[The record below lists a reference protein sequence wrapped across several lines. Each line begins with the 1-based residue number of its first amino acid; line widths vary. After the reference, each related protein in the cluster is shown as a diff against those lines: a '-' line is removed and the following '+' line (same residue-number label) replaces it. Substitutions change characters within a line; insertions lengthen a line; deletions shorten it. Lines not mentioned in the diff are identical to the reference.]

1 MRNNNQEI
9 AALLARESYN
19 SNKSR
24 NRILTAAVAL
34 TVMMLFGVFSLAVGK
49 LETDILLY
57 MRNSGTAAST
67 TLERGSK
74 EQQEKIEALP
84 YIKAVGSSVYI
95 GNTEEYSC
103 EVLDE
108 TGWEKMT
115 APAYSDIHGAYPQKA
130 EEIMLPVRALEEIGI
145 HEPELGMEIP
155 ASITLTEGGKL
166 EKTFILSGYYTDY
179 LDPAIYRPAGYFSQE
194 FLQGLTM
201 EKEENTTLLIQQKD
215 NIDEEAIEDMLYRDV
230 EMRDD
235 SQQFFGGISVYRQSV
250 YDLAGGFDTA
260 VLMAG
265 LILFG
270 AAMLLYNV
278 MYISLSR
285 DIRQYGL
292 LKTMGTTKKQ
302 LRSIVLRQ
310 TGRLLT
316 GGCVLGGAAGILIT
330 VTVIPRLL
338 SGMYLQ
344 GRGEA
349 SAMIAFRP
357 WILALAVVFGGLVTL
372 LSSLW
377 AMNRVVKMSPVE
389 AVKYTGQNVKNGGKK
404 RSRGQR
410 SHRGKKGGARQDR
423 EDFQL
428 GKKEKSWGYSRGIPA
443 MAWRNLFRLKKR
455 FVITLFSLSLGILI
469 SLGAVVLSAGTDQT
483 NKINQSRPDFMIQC
497 QMNTGIVENYPADEV
512 FFPPELREK
521 FINLKGVVEND
532 TAWGGYGKVDL
543 GEEALQVYTGDMEN
557 RNGDYAV
564 VVQVVSD
571 QWLKNL
577 EKLKKEKDLY
587 IDPESVRQ
595 GNGLILFHY
604 HTLSRIQEEKGK
616 ENVGKEFRVTD
627 LAGEH
632 STAMKFAGYL
642 DYWEK
647 GLDRMATTWNGGGI
661 LYFLTSEKG
670 FQKLGLPEQVFRVE
684 LEVEE
689 EKEPLLKGEIADMI
703 SRFNKKRGVMAETE
717 EMALNSEALIY
728 NAKSDEL
735 AAARDYITSSRIV
748 MGALCTLLL
757 MMGIANYFN
766 VTMTSL
772 AMRRRELAVLESLGL
787 TRRQLRKMLLL
798 EGIFTA
804 LLVTLGVLT
813 VGSLLLWA
821 EGILIKQRLAY
832 FVFQYPTLSLALCLI
847 LLFFLCGA
855 LPLSMYRKT
864 EKQPVVER
872 LKVME

>member
-9 AALLARESYN
+9 TALLARESYN

-67 TLERGSK
+67 TLERGNK
-74 EQQEKIEALP
+74 EQQEEIEALP

-155 ASITLTEGGKL
+155 ASITLPDGEKL

-179 LDPAIYRPAGYFSQE
+179 RDPAIYRPAGYFSQE
-194 FLQGLTM
+194 FLQRLPIDIA
-201 EKEENTTLLIQQKD
+201 ENTTLLIQQKD
-215 NIDEEAIEDMLYRDV
+215 NIDDEAIEDMLYQDV

-310 TGRLLT
+310 TGRILA

-338 SGMYLQ
+338 SRMYLR

-389 AVKYTGQNVKNGGKK
+389 AVKYTGQKEKYPEKTGIRK
-404 RSRGQR
+404 RK
-410 SHRGKKGGARQDR
+410 KKGAGRNP
-423 EDFQL
+423 
-428 GKKEKSWGYSRGIPA
+428 KKFDPEKAWGYSGGILA
-443 MAWRNLFRLKKR
+443 MAWRNLFRFKKR
-455 FVITLFSLSLGILI
+455 FVLTLLSLGLGILI
-469 SLGAVVLSAGTDQT
+469 SLGAVVLSTGTDQT
-483 NKINQSRPDFMIQC
+483 NKINQSRPDFKIDC
-497 QMNTGIVENYPADEV
+497 HMNTNIVEEYPADQV
-512 FFPPELREK
+512 FFSPKLRDE
-521 FINLKGVVEND
+521 IISLKGVVDND

-543 GEEALQVYTGDMEN
+543 REEALQVYTADMEDRN
-557 RNGDYAV
+557 RDYGV
-564 VVQVVSD
+564 VIQVVSD
-571 QWLKNL
+571 QWLENL
-577 EKLKKEKDLY
+577 EKLKEEKGLY
-587 IDPESVRQ
+587 VDPESVRQ
-595 GNGLILFHY
+595 GEGLILFHA
-604 HTLSRIQEEKGK
+604 HLLSRIQEEKGR
-616 ENVGKEFRVTD
+616 EDMGKEFQITD
-627 LAGEH
+627 MAGEH

-642 DYWEK
+642 DAYEK
-647 GLDRMATTWNGGGI
+647 GLERMATTWNGGDI
-661 LYFLTSEKG
+661 LYFLISEKG
-670 FQKLGLPEQVFRVE
+670 FQKLGLTEQIFRVD

-689 EKEPLLKGEIADMI
+689 EQEPLLKAELAGIVSRYNRERGNVAQGTELMMSSDML
-703 SRFNKKRGVMAETE
+703 T
-717 EMALNSEALIY
+717 LD
-728 NAKSDEL
+728 AKSDEL
-735 AAARDYITSSRIV
+735 AAERDYITSSRIV
-748 MGALCTLLL
+748 MGALCALLL

-813 VGSLLLWA
+813 VGSFLLWA

-832 FVFQYPTLSLALCLI
+832 FVFQYPALPLVLCLS

>member
-74 EQQEKIEALP
+74 EQQEEIEALP

-95 GNTEEYSC
+95 GNTEDYSC
-103 EVLDE
+103 KVLDE

-115 APAYSDIHGAYPQKA
+115 APAYSDIHGEYPQKTD
-130 EEIMLPVRALEEIGI
+130 EIMLPVRAMEAIGI

-155 ASITLTEGGKL
+155 AGINLPGGEKL

-179 LDPAIYRPAGYFSQE
+179 RDPAIYRPAGYFSQE

-215 NIDEEAIEDMLYRDV
+215 NIDDEAIEDMLYQDV

-235 SQQFFGGISVYRQSV
+235 SQQFFGGISIYRQVV

-310 TGRLLT
+310 TGRILA

-338 SGMYLQ
+338 TGMYLQ

-357 WILALAVVFGGLVTL
+357 WILVLAVVFGGLVTL

-389 AVKYTGQNVKNGGKK
+389 AVKYTGQKEPHPEKAGIRKCKK
-404 RSRGQR
+404 TGVDRNP
-410 SHRGKKGGARQDR
+410 KKSAV
-423 EDFQL
+423 
-428 GKKEKSWGYSRGIPA
+428 EKSWGYSGGIPA
-443 MAWRNLFRLKKR
+443 MAWRNLFRFKR
-455 FVITLFSLSLGILI
+455 RFILTLLSLGLGILI

-483 NKINQSRPDFMIQC
+483 NKINQSRPDFKIDC
-497 QMNTGIVENYPADEV
+497 HMNANIIEEYPADQV
-512 FFPPELREK
+512 FFSPKLRDE
-521 FINLKGVVEND
+521 IISLKGVVDND
-532 TAWGGYGKVDL
+532 TAWGGYGKVNL
-543 GEEALQVYTGDMEN
+543 REEALQVYTADMEDRN
-557 RNGDYAV
+557 RDYGV
-564 VVQVVSD
+564 VIQVVSD
-571 QWLKNL
+571 QWLEDL
-577 EKLKKEKDLY
+577 EKLKEEKGLY
-587 IDPESVRQ
+587 VDPESVRQ
-595 GNGLILFHY
+595 GEGLILFHA
-604 HTLSRIQEEKGK
+604 HLLSRIQEEKGR
-616 ENVGKEFRVTD
+616 EDMGKEFQITD
-627 LAGEH
+627 MAGEH
-632 STAMKFAGYL
+632 STVMKFAGYL
-642 DYWEK
+642 DSYEK
-647 GLDRMATTWNGGGI
+647 GLERMATTWNGGGI
-661 LYFLTSEKG
+661 FYFLISEKG
-670 FQKLGLPEQVFRVE
+670 FQKLGLTEQIFRLD

-689 EKEPLLKGEIADMI
+689 EQEPLLKAELAGIVSQYNRERGNMAQGTELMMSSDML
-703 SRFNKKRGVMAETE
+703 T
-717 EMALNSEALIY
+717 L

-735 AAARDYITSSRIV
+735 AAERDYITSSRIV
-748 MGALCTLLL
+748 MGALCALLL

-832 FVFQYPTLSLALCLI
+832 FVFQYPALLLVLCLG
-847 LLFFLCGA
+847 LLFILCGA

>member
-310 TGRLLT
+310 TGRILA

-338 SGMYLQ
+338 SRMYLR

-389 AVKYTGQNVKNGGKK
+389 AVKYTGQKEKYPEKTGIRK
-404 RSRGQR
+404 RK
-410 SHRGKKGGARQDR
+410 KKGAGRNP
-423 EDFQL
+423 
-428 GKKEKSWGYSRGIPA
+428 KKFDPEKAWGYSGGILA
-443 MAWRNLFRLKKR
+443 MAWRNLFRFKKR
-455 FVITLFSLSLGILI
+455 FVLTLLSLGLGILI
-469 SLGAVVLSAGTDQT
+469 SLGAVVLSTGTDQT
-483 NKINQSRPDFMIQC
+483 NKINQSRPDFKIDC
-497 QMNTGIVENYPADEV
+497 HMNTNIVEEYPADQV
-512 FFPPELREK
+512 FFSPKLRDE
-521 FINLKGVVEND
+521 IISLKGVVDND

-543 GEEALQVYTGDMEN
+543 REEALQVYTADMEDRN
-557 RNGDYAV
+557 RDYGV
-564 VVQVVSD
+564 VIQVVSD
-571 QWLKNL
+571 QWLENL
-577 EKLKKEKDLY
+577 EKLKEEKGLY
-587 IDPESVRQ
+587 VDPESVRQ
-595 GNGLILFHY
+595 GEGLILFHA
-604 HTLSRIQEEKGK
+604 HLLSRIQEEKGR
-616 ENVGKEFRVTD
+616 EDMGKEFQITD
-627 LAGEH
+627 MAGEH

-642 DYWEK
+642 DAYEK
-647 GLDRMATTWNGGGI
+647 GLERMATTWNGGDI
-661 LYFLTSEKG
+661 LYFLISEKG
-670 FQKLGLPEQVFRVE
+670 FQKLGLTEQIFRVD

-689 EKEPLLKGEIADMI
+689 EQEPLLKAELAGIVSRYNRERGNVAQGTELMMSSDML
-703 SRFNKKRGVMAETE
+703 T
-717 EMALNSEALIY
+717 LD
-728 NAKSDEL
+728 AKSDEL
-735 AAARDYITSSRIV
+735 AAERDYITSSRIV
-748 MGALCTLLL
+748 MGALCALLL

-813 VGSLLLWA
+813 VGSFLLWA

-832 FVFQYPTLSLALCLI
+832 FVFQYPALPLVLCLS

>member
-74 EQQEKIEALP
+74 EQQEEIEALP
-84 YIKAVGSSVYI
+84 YIKAVGNSVYI

-108 TGWEKMT
+108 TGWETMT
-115 APAYSDIHGAYPQKA
+115 APAYSDIHGKYPQKT

-145 HEPELGMEIP
+145 QEPKLGMEIP
-155 ASITLTEGGKL
+155 AGITLTKGEKL

-179 LDPAIYRPAGYFSQE
+179 RDPAIYRPAGYFSQE
-194 FLQGLTM
+194 FLQGLPIDIA
-201 EKEENTTLLIQQKD
+201 ENTTLLIQQKD
-215 NIDEEAIEDMLYRDV
+215 NIDDEAIEDMLYQDV

-310 TGRLLT
+310 TGRILA

-330 VTVIPRLL
+330 ITVIPRLL

-357 WILALAVVFGGLVTL
+357 WILVLSIVFGGLVTL
-372 LSSLW
+372 LSSFW

-389 AVKYTGQNVKNGGKK
+389 AVKYTGQNEKYGGER
-404 RSRGQR
+404 RSRGKR
-410 SHRGKKGGARQDR
+410 SHRRKKGGARQDR

-616 ENVGKEFRVTD
+616 EDVGKEFRVTD

-632 STAMKFAGYL
+632 STTMKFAGYL

-703 SRFNKKRGVMAETE
+703 SRFNKERGVMAETE

-735 AAARDYITSSRIV
+735 AAERDYITSSRIV
-748 MGALCTLLL
+748 MGALCALLL

-821 EGILIKQRLAY
+821 EGTLIKQRLAY
-832 FVFQYPTLSLALCLI
+832 FVFQYPALPLALCLI

>member
-67 TLERGSK
+67 TLERGSQ
-74 EQQEKIEALP
+74 EQQETIEALP

-108 TGWEKMT
+108 TGWEQMT
-115 APAYSDIHGAYPQKA
+115 APAYSDIHGEYPQKT
-130 EEIMLPVRALEEIGI
+130 EEIMLPVRAMEAIGI
-145 HEPELGMEIP
+145 HEPTLGMEIP
-155 ASITLTEGGKL
+155 AGITLPEGEKL

-179 LDPAIYRPAGYFSQE
+179 RDPAIYRPSGYFSQE
-194 FLQGLTM
+194 FLQALTM

-215 NIDEEAIEDMLYRDV
+215 NIDDEAIEDMLYRDV

-235 SQQFFGGISVYRQSV
+235 SQQFFGGISFYRQSV
-250 YDLAGGFDTA
+250 YDLVGGFDTA

-292 LKTMGTTKKQ
+292 LKTMGTTKRQ

-310 TGRLLT
+310 TGRILA
-316 GGCVLGGAAGILIT
+316 GGCVVGGAAGILIT
-330 VTVIPRLL
+330 VTVIPRILT
-338 SGMYLQ
+338 GMYLQ

-357 WILALAVVFGGLVTL
+357 WILVLAVVFGGLVTL

-389 AVKYTGQNVKNGGKK
+389 AVKYTGQKEKYPEKTGIRK
-404 RSRGQR
+404 RK
-410 SHRGKKGGARQDR
+410 KKGAGRNP
-423 EDFQL
+423 
-428 GKKEKSWGYSRGIPA
+428 KKSDPEKTWGYSGGILT
-443 MAWRNLFRLKKR
+443 MAWRNLFRFKKR
-455 FVITLFSLSLGILI
+455 FVLTLLSLGLGILI
-469 SLGAVVLSAGTDQT
+469 SLGAVVLSTGTDQT
-483 NKINQSRPDFMIQC
+483 NKINQSRPDFKIDC
-497 QMNTGIVENYPADEV
+497 HMNANIVEEYPADQV
-512 FFPPELREK
+512 FFSPKLRDE
-521 FINLKGVVEND
+521 IVSLKGVTDND

-543 GEEALQVYTGDMEN
+543 REEALQVYTADMEDRN
-557 RNGDYAV
+557 RNYGV
-564 VVQVVSD
+564 VIQVVSD
-571 QWLKNL
+571 QWLEDL
-577 EKLKKEKDLY
+577 EKLKEEKGLY
-587 IDPESVRQ
+587 VDPESVRQ
-595 GNGLILFHY
+595 GEGLIFFHT
-604 HTLSRIQEEKGK
+604 HLLSRIQEEKGR
-616 ENVGKEFRVTD
+616 EDMGKEFQITD
-627 LAGEH
+627 MAGEH
-632 STAMKFAGYL
+632 STIMKFAGYL
-642 DYWEK
+642 DSYEK
-647 GLDRMATTWNGGGI
+647 GLERMATTWNGGGI
-661 LYFLTSEKG
+661 FYFLISEKG
-670 FQKLGLPEQVFRVE
+670 FQKLGLTEQIFRVD

-689 EKEPLLKGEIADMI
+689 EQEPLLKAELAGII
-703 SRFNKKRGVMAETE
+703 SRYNRERGNVAQGTE
-717 EMALNSEALIY
+717 LMMSSDMLTLD
-728 NAKSDEL
+728 AKSDEL

-748 MGALCTLLL
+748 MGALCALLL

-804 LLVTLGVLT
+804 LLVTLGVVT
-813 VGSLLLWA
+813 IGSFLLWA

-832 FVFQYPTLSLALCLI
+832 FVFQYPALLLVLCLG
-847 LLFFLCGA
+847 LLFILCGA

>member
-310 TGRLLT
+310 TGRILA

-338 SGMYLQ
+338 SRMYLR

-389 AVKYTGQNVKNGGKK
+389 AVKYTGQKEKYPEKTGIRK
-404 RSRGQR
+404 RK
-410 SHRGKKGGARQDR
+410 KKGAGRNP
-423 EDFQL
+423 
-428 GKKEKSWGYSRGIPA
+428 KKFDPEKAWGYSGGILA
-443 MAWRNLFRLKKR
+443 MAWRNLFRFKKR
-455 FVITLFSLSLGILI
+455 FVLTLLSLGLGILI
-469 SLGAVVLSAGTDQT
+469 SLGAVVLSTGTDQT
-483 NKINQSRPDFMIQC
+483 NKINQSRPDFKIDC
-497 QMNTGIVENYPADEV
+497 HMNTNIVEEYPADQV
-512 FFPPELREK
+512 FFSPKLRDE
-521 FINLKGVVEND
+521 IISLKGVVDND

-543 GEEALQVYTGDMEN
+543 REEALQVYTADMGDRN
-557 RNGDYAV
+557 RDYGV
-564 VVQVVSD
+564 VIQVVSD
-571 QWLKNL
+571 QWLENL
-577 EKLKKEKDLY
+577 EKLKEEKGLY
-587 IDPESVRQ
+587 VDPESVRQ
-595 GNGLILFHY
+595 GEGLILFHA
-604 HTLSRIQEEKGK
+604 HLLSRIQEEKGR
-616 ENVGKEFRVTD
+616 EDMGKEFQITD
-627 LAGEH
+627 MAGEH

-642 DYWEK
+642 DAYEK
-647 GLDRMATTWNGGGI
+647 GLERMATTWNGGDI
-661 LYFLTSEKG
+661 LYFLISEKG
-670 FQKLGLPEQVFRVE
+670 FQKLGLTEQIFRVD

-689 EKEPLLKGEIADMI
+689 EQEPLLKAELAGIVSRYNRERGNVAQGTELMMSSDML
-703 SRFNKKRGVMAETE
+703 T
-717 EMALNSEALIY
+717 LD
-728 NAKSDEL
+728 AKSDEL
-735 AAARDYITSSRIV
+735 AAERDYITSSRIV
-748 MGALCTLLL
+748 MGALCALLL

-813 VGSLLLWA
+813 VGSFLLWA

-832 FVFQYPTLSLALCLI
+832 FVFQYPALPLVLCLS

>member
-74 EQQEKIEALP
+74 EQQEEIEALP

-310 TGRLLT
+310 TGRILA

-338 SGMYLQ
+338 SRMYLR

-389 AVKYTGQNVKNGGKK
+389 AVKYTGQKEKYPEKTGIRK
-404 RSRGQR
+404 RK
-410 SHRGKKGGARQDR
+410 KKGAGRNP
-423 EDFQL
+423 
-428 GKKEKSWGYSRGIPA
+428 KKFDPEKAWGYSEGILA
-443 MAWRNLFRLKKR
+443 MAWRNLFRFKKR
-455 FVITLFSLSLGILI
+455 FVLTLLSLGLGILI
-469 SLGAVVLSAGTDQT
+469 SLGAVVLSTGTDQT
-483 NKINQSRPDFMIQC
+483 NKINQSRPDFKIDC
-497 QMNTGIVENYPADEV
+497 HMNTNIVEEYPADQV
-512 FFPPELREK
+512 FFSPKLRDE
-521 FINLKGVVEND
+521 IISLKGVVDND

-543 GEEALQVYTGDMEN
+543 REEALQVYTADMEDRN
-557 RNGDYAV
+557 RDYGV
-564 VVQVVSD
+564 VIQVVSD
-571 QWLKNL
+571 QWLENL
-577 EKLKKEKDLY
+577 EKLKEEKGLY
-587 IDPESVRQ
+587 VDPESVRQ
-595 GNGLILFHY
+595 GEGLILFHA
-604 HTLSRIQEEKGK
+604 HLLSRIQEEKGR
-616 ENVGKEFRVTD
+616 EDMGKEFQITD
-627 LAGEH
+627 MAGEH

-642 DYWEK
+642 DAYEK
-647 GLDRMATTWNGGGI
+647 GLERMATTWNGGDI
-661 LYFLTSEKG
+661 LYFLISEKG
-670 FQKLGLPEQVFRVE
+670 FQKLGLTEQIFRVD

-689 EKEPLLKGEIADMI
+689 EQEPLLKAELAGIVSRYNRERGNVAQGTELMMSSDML
-703 SRFNKKRGVMAETE
+703 T
-717 EMALNSEALIY
+717 LD
-728 NAKSDEL
+728 AKSDEL
-735 AAARDYITSSRIV
+735 AAERDYITSSRIV
-748 MGALCTLLL
+748 MGALCALLL

-813 VGSLLLWA
+813 VGSFLLWA

-832 FVFQYPTLSLALCLI
+832 FVFQYPALPLVLCLS

>member
-1 MRNNNQEI
+1 
-9 AALLARESYN
+9 
-19 SNKSR
+19 
-24 NRILTAAVAL
+24 
-34 TVMMLFGVFSLAVGK
+34 
-49 LETDILLY
+49 
-57 MRNSGTAAST
+57 
-67 TLERGSK
+67 
-74 EQQEKIEALP
+74 
-84 YIKAVGSSVYI
+84 
-95 GNTEEYSC
+95 
-103 EVLDE
+103 
-108 TGWEKMT
+108 
-115 APAYSDIHGAYPQKA
+115 
-130 EEIMLPVRALEEIGI
+130 
-145 HEPELGMEIP
+145 
-155 ASITLTEGGKL
+155 
-166 EKTFILSGYYTDY
+166 
-179 LDPAIYRPAGYFSQE
+179 
-194 FLQGLTM
+194 
-201 EKEENTTLLIQQKD
+201 
-215 NIDEEAIEDMLYRDV
+215 
-230 EMRDD
+230 
-235 SQQFFGGISVYRQSV
+235 
-250 YDLAGGFDTA
+250 
-260 VLMAG
+260 
-265 LILFG
+265 
-270 AAMLLYNV
+270 
-278 MYISLSR
+278 
-285 DIRQYGL
+285 
-292 LKTMGTTKKQ
+292 
-302 LRSIVLRQ
+302 
-310 TGRLLT
+310 
-316 GGCVLGGAAGILIT
+316 
-330 VTVIPRLL
+330 
-338 SGMYLQ
+338 
-344 GRGEA
+344 
-349 SAMIAFRP
+349 
-357 WILALAVVFGGLVTL
+357 
-372 LSSLW
+372 
-377 AMNRVVKMSPVE
+377 MNRVVKMSPVE
-389 AVKYTGQNVKNGGKK
+389 AVKYTGQNEKYGGER
-404 RSRGQR
+404 RSRGKR
-410 SHRGKKGGARQDR
+410 SHRRKKGGARQDR

-616 ENVGKEFRVTD
+616 EDVGKEFRVTD

-703 SRFNKKRGVMAETE
+703 SRFNKERGVMAETE

>member
-74 EQQEKIEALP
+74 EQQEEIEALP
-84 YIKAVGSSVYI
+84 YIRAVGSSVYI
-95 GNTEEYSC
+95 GNTEDYSC

-115 APAYSDIHGAYPQKA
+115 APAYSDIHGEYPQKTD
-130 EEIMLPVRALEEIGI
+130 EIMLPVRALEAIGI
-145 HEPELGMEIP
+145 HEPTLGMEIP
-155 ASITLTEGGKL
+155 ASITLPEGEKL

-179 LDPAIYRPAGYFSQE
+179 RDPAIYRPAGYFSQE

-215 NIDEEAIEDMLYRDV
+215 NMDDEAIEDMLYRDV

-235 SQQFFGGISVYRQSV
+235 SQQFFGGISIYRQVV

-292 LKTMGTTKKQ
+292 LKTMGTTKRQ

-310 TGRLLT
+310 TGRILA
-316 GGCVLGGAAGILIT
+316 GGCVVGGAAGILIT

-338 SGMYLQ
+338 TGMYLQ

-357 WILALAVVFGGLVTL
+357 WILVLAVVFGGLVTL

-389 AVKYTGQNVKNGGKK
+389 AVKYTGQKEPHPEKAGIRKCKK
-404 RSRGQR
+404 TGVDRNP
-410 SHRGKKGGARQDR
+410 KKSAV
-423 EDFQL
+423 
-428 GKKEKSWGYSRGIPA
+428 EKSWGYSGGIPA
-443 MAWRNLFRLKKR
+443 MAWRNLFRFKR
-455 FVITLFSLSLGILI
+455 RFILTLLSLGLGILI

-483 NKINQSRPDFMIQC
+483 NKINQSRPDFKIDC
-497 QMNTGIVENYPADEV
+497 HMNANIVEEYPADQV
-512 FFPPELREK
+512 FFSPKLRDE
-521 FINLKGVVEND
+521 IVSLKGVVDND

-543 GEEALQVYTGDMEN
+543 REEALQVYTADMGDRN
-557 RNGDYAV
+557 RDYGV
-564 VVQVVSD
+564 VIQVVSD
-571 QWLKNL
+571 QWLENL
-577 EKLKKEKDLY
+577 EKLKEEKGLY
-587 IDPESVRQ
+587 VDPESVRQ
-595 GNGLILFHY
+595 GEGLILFHA
-604 HTLSRIQEEKGK
+604 HLLSRIQEEKGR
-616 ENVGKEFRVTD
+616 EDMGKEFQITD
-627 LAGEH
+627 MAGEH
-632 STAMKFAGYL
+632 STIMKFAGYL
-642 DYWEK
+642 DSYER
-647 GLDRMATTWNGGGI
+647 GLERMATTWNGGDI
-661 LYFLTSEKG
+661 LYFLISEKG
-670 FQKLGLPEQVFRVE
+670 FQKLGLTEQIFRVD

-689 EKEPLLKGEIADMI
+689 EQEPLLKAELAGIVSRYNRERGNVAQGTELMMSSDML
-703 SRFNKKRGVMAETE
+703 T
-717 EMALNSEALIY
+717 LD
-728 NAKSDEL
+728 AKSDEL
-735 AAARDYITSSRIV
+735 AAERDYITSSRIV
-748 MGALCTLLL
+748 MGALCALLL

-832 FVFQYPTLSLALCLI
+832 FVFQYPALPLILCLS

>member
-9 AALLARESYN
+9 AALLARKIYN

-34 TVMMLFGVFSLAVGK
+34 TVMMLFGVFSLTAGK

-67 TLERGSK
+67 TLERGNK
-74 EQQEKIEALP
+74 EQQEEIEALP

-115 APAYSDIHGAYPQKA
+115 APAYSDIHGEYPQKT

-155 ASITLTEGGKL
+155 ASINLPGGKAGEDL
-166 EKTFILSGYYTDY
+166 YPVWIL
-179 LDPAIYRPAGYFSQE
+179 YRLFEPCYIQAGRVFSQE
-194 FLQGLTM
+194 FLQRLSIDTA
-201 EKEENTTLLIQQKD
+201 ENTTLLIQQKD
-215 NIDEEAIEDMLYRDV
+215 NIDDEAIEDMLYRDV

-235 SQQFFGGISVYRQSV
+235 SQQFFGGISFYRQSV

-310 TGRLLT
+310 TGRLLA

-357 WILALAVVFGGLVTL
+357 WILALAVAFGGLVTL

-389 AVKYTGQNVKNGGKK
+389 AVKYTGQKNRIRK
-404 RSRGQR
+404 
-410 SHRGKKGGARQDR
+410 KKGKGNEKREEPDR
-423 EDFQL
+423 TKEICC
-428 GKKEKSWGYSRGIPA
+428 GKVMGDSGGIPA

-455 FVITLFSLSLGILI
+455 FILTLLSLGLGILI

-512 FFPPELREK
+512 FFPTELREK
-521 FINLKGVVEND
+521 FISLKGVVEND

-557 RNGDYAV
+557 RNGDDAV

-571 QWLKNL
+571 QWLKDL
-577 EKLKKEKDLY
+577 EKLKEEKGLY
-587 IDPESVRQ
+587 VDPESVRQ
-595 GNGLILFHY
+595 GEGMILFHA
-604 HTLSRIQEEKGK
+604 HLLSRIQEEKGR
-616 ENVGKEFRVTD
+616 EDMGKEFQITD
-627 LAGEH
+627 MAGEH
-632 STAMKFAGYL
+632 STVMKFA
-642 DYWEK
+642 DIWIPMRK
-647 GLDRMATTWNGGGI
+647 VWNGWQPPGMEG
-661 LYFLTSEKG
+661 
-670 FQKLGLPEQVFRVE
+670 VF
-684 LEVEE
+684 
-689 EKEPLLKGEIADMI
+689 
-703 SRFNKKRGVMAETE
+703 
-717 EMALNSEALIY
+717 
-728 NAKSDEL
+728 
-735 AAARDYITSSRIV
+735 
-748 MGALCTLLL
+748 
-757 MMGIANYFN
+757 
-766 VTMTSL
+766 
-772 AMRRRELAVLESLGL
+772 
-787 TRRQLRKMLLL
+787 
-798 EGIFTA
+798 FT
-804 LLVTLGVLT
+804 
-813 VGSLLLWA
+813 
-821 EGILIKQRLAY
+821 
-832 FVFQYPTLSLALCLI
+832 F
-847 LLFFLCGA
+847 
-855 LPLSMYRKT
+855 
-864 EKQPVVER
+864 
-872 LKVME
+872 

>member
-1 MRNNNQEI
+1 MRNNNQEV
-9 AALLARESYN
+9 AALLARKIYN

-74 EQQEKIEALP
+74 EQQEEIEALP
-84 YIKAVGSSVYI
+84 YIKAVGNSVYI
-95 GNTEEYSC
+95 GNTEEYRC

-115 APAYSDIHGAYPQKA
+115 APAYSDIHGAYPQKT

-155 ASITLTEGGKL
+155 ASITLTEGEKL

-179 LDPAIYRPAGYFSQE
+179 LDPALYRPAGYFSQA
-194 FLQGLTM
+194 FLQDLTVN
-201 EKEENTTLLIQQKD
+201 KEENTTLLIQQKD

-235 SQQFFGGISVYRQSV
+235 SQQFFGGISFYRQSV

-310 TGRLLT
+310 TGRILA

-404 RSRGQR
+404 RSRGKR

-423 EDFQL
+423 KGFQP
-428 GKKEKSWGYSRGIPA
+428 GQREKSWGDS
-443 MAWRNLFRLKKR
+443 
-455 FVITLFSLSLGILI
+455 
-469 SLGAVVLSAGTDQT
+469 
-483 NKINQSRPDFMIQC
+483 
-497 QMNTGIVENYPADEV
+497 
-512 FFPPELREK
+512 
-521 FINLKGVVEND
+521 
-532 TAWGGYGKVDL
+532 
-543 GEEALQVYTGDMEN
+543 
-557 RNGDYAV
+557 
-564 VVQVVSD
+564 
-571 QWLKNL
+571 
-577 EKLKKEKDLY
+577 
-587 IDPESVRQ
+587 
-595 GNGLILFHY
+595 
-604 HTLSRIQEEKGK
+604 
-616 ENVGKEFRVTD
+616 
-627 LAGEH
+627 
-632 STAMKFAGYL
+632 
-642 DYWEK
+642 
-647 GLDRMATTWNGGGI
+647 GGI
-661 LYFLTSEKG
+661 FSGY
-670 FQKLGLPEQVFRVE
+670 
-684 LEVEE
+684 
-689 EKEPLLKGEIADMI
+689 
-703 SRFNKKRGVMAETE
+703 
-717 EMALNSEALIY
+717 
-728 NAKSDEL
+728 KS
-735 AAARDYITSSRIV
+735 
-748 MGALCTLLL
+748 
-757 MMGIANYFN
+757 
-766 VTMTSL
+766 
-772 AMRRRELAVLESLGL
+772 VL
-787 TRRQLRKMLLL
+787 
-798 EGIFTA
+798 
-804 LLVTLGVLT
+804 
-813 VGSLLLWA
+813 
-821 EGILIKQRLAY
+821 
-832 FVFQYPTLSLALCLI
+832 
-847 LLFFLCGA
+847 
-855 LPLSMYRKT
+855 
-864 EKQPVVER
+864 
-872 LKVME
+872 

>member
-74 EQQEKIEALP
+74 EQQEEIEALP
-84 YIKAVGSSVYI
+84 YIKAVGSRIYI

-115 APAYSDIHGAYPQKA
+115 APAYSDIHGEYPQKT
-130 EEIMLPVRALEEIGI
+130 EEIMLPVRAMEAIGI
-145 HEPELGMEIP
+145 HEPTLGMEIP
-155 ASITLTEGGKL
+155 AGITLPEGEKL

-179 LDPAIYRPAGYFSQE
+179 RDPAIYRPAGYFSQE

-215 NIDEEAIEDMLYRDV
+215 NIDDEAIEDMLYQDV

-235 SQQFFGGISVYRQSV
+235 SQQFFGGISFYRQSV

-310 TGRLLT
+310 TGRILA

-338 SGMYLQ
+338 SRMYLR

-389 AVKYTGQNVKNGGKK
+389 AVKYTGQKEKYPEKTGIRK
-404 RSRGQR
+404 RK
-410 SHRGKKGGARQDR
+410 KKGAGRNS
-423 EDFQL
+423 
-428 GKKEKSWGYSRGIPA
+428 KKFDPEKAWGYSGGILA
-443 MAWRNLFRLKKR
+443 MAWRNLFRFKKR
-455 FVITLFSLSLGILI
+455 FVLTLLSLGLGILI
-469 SLGAVVLSAGTDQT
+469 SLGAVVLSTGTDQT
-483 NKINQSRPDFMIQC
+483 NKINQSRPDFKIDC
-497 QMNTGIVENYPADEV
+497 HMNTNIVEEYPADQV
-512 FFPPELREK
+512 FFSPKLRDE
-521 FINLKGVVEND
+521 IISLKGVVDND

-543 GEEALQVYTGDMEN
+543 REEALQVYTADMEDRN
-557 RNGDYAV
+557 RDYGV
-564 VVQVVSD
+564 VIQVVSD
-571 QWLKNL
+571 QWLENL
-577 EKLKKEKDLY
+577 EKLKEEKGLY
-587 IDPESVRQ
+587 VDPESVRQ
-595 GNGLILFHY
+595 GEGLILFHA
-604 HTLSRIQEEKGK
+604 HLLSRIQEEKGR
-616 ENVGKEFRVTD
+616 EDMGKEFQITD
-627 LAGEH
+627 MAGEH

-642 DYWEK
+642 DAYEK
-647 GLDRMATTWNGGGI
+647 GLERMATTWNGGDI
-661 LYFLTSEKG
+661 LYFLISEKG
-670 FQKLGLPEQVFRVE
+670 FQKLGLTEQIFRVD

-689 EKEPLLKGEIADMI
+689 EQEPLLKAELAGIVSRYNRERGNVAQGTELMMSSDML
-703 SRFNKKRGVMAETE
+703 T
-717 EMALNSEALIY
+717 LD
-728 NAKSDEL
+728 AKSDEL
-735 AAARDYITSSRIV
+735 AAERDYITSSRIV
-748 MGALCTLLL
+748 MGALCALLL

-813 VGSLLLWA
+813 VGSFLLWA

-832 FVFQYPTLSLALCLI
+832 FVFQYPALPLVLCLS

>member
-1 MRNNNQEI
+1 
-9 AALLARESYN
+9 
-19 SNKSR
+19 
-24 NRILTAAVAL
+24 
-34 TVMMLFGVFSLAVGK
+34 
-49 LETDILLY
+49 
-57 MRNSGTAAST
+57 
-67 TLERGSK
+67 
-74 EQQEKIEALP
+74 
-84 YIKAVGSSVYI
+84 
-95 GNTEEYSC
+95 
-103 EVLDE
+103 
-108 TGWEKMT
+108 MT

-310 TGRLLT
+310 TGRILA

-338 SGMYLQ
+338 SRMYLR

-389 AVKYTGQNVKNGGKK
+389 AVKYTGQKEKYPEKTGIRK
-404 RSRGQR
+404 RK
-410 SHRGKKGGARQDR
+410 KKGAGRNP
-423 EDFQL
+423 
-428 GKKEKSWGYSRGIPA
+428 KKFDPEKAWGYSGGILA
-443 MAWRNLFRLKKR
+443 MAWRNLFRFKKR
-455 FVITLFSLSLGILI
+455 FVLTLLSLGLGILI
-469 SLGAVVLSAGTDQT
+469 SLGAVVLSTGTDQT
-483 NKINQSRPDFMIQC
+483 NKINQSRPDFKIDC
-497 QMNTGIVENYPADEV
+497 HMNTNIVEEYPADQV
-512 FFPPELREK
+512 FFSPKLRDE
-521 FINLKGVVEND
+521 IISLKGVVDND

-543 GEEALQVYTGDMEN
+543 REEALQVYTADMEDRN
-557 RNGDYAV
+557 RDYGV
-564 VVQVVSD
+564 VIQVVSD
-571 QWLKNL
+571 QWLENL
-577 EKLKKEKDLY
+577 EKLKEEKGLY
-587 IDPESVRQ
+587 VDPESVRQ
-595 GNGLILFHY
+595 GEGLILFHA
-604 HTLSRIQEEKGK
+604 HLLSRIQEEKGR
-616 ENVGKEFRVTD
+616 EDMGKEFQITD
-627 LAGEH
+627 MAGEH

-642 DYWEK
+642 DAYEK
-647 GLDRMATTWNGGGI
+647 GLERMATTWNGGDI
-661 LYFLTSEKG
+661 LYFLISEKG
-670 FQKLGLPEQVFRVE
+670 FQKLGLTEQIFRVD

-689 EKEPLLKGEIADMI
+689 EQEPLLKAELAGIVSRYNRERGNVAQGTELMMSSDML
-703 SRFNKKRGVMAETE
+703 T
-717 EMALNSEALIY
+717 LD
-728 NAKSDEL
+728 AKSDEL
-735 AAARDYITSSRIV
+735 AAERDYITSSRIV
-748 MGALCTLLL
+748 MGALCALLL

>member
-9 AALLARESYN
+9 AALLARKIYN

-74 EQQEKIEALP
+74 EQQEEIEALP
-84 YIKAVGSSVYI
+84 YIKAVGNSVYI
-95 GNTEEYSC
+95 GNTEDYSC

-115 APAYSDIHGAYPQKA
+115 APAYSDIHGAYPQKT

-155 ASITLTEGGKL
+155 ASITLTEGEKL

-179 LDPAIYRPAGYFSQE
+179 LDPALYRPAGYFSQA
-194 FLQGLTM
+194 FLQDLTVN
-201 EKEENTTLLIQQKD
+201 KEENTTLLIQQKD

-235 SQQFFGGISVYRQSV
+235 SQQFFGGISFYRQSV

-302 LRSIVLRQ
+302 LRIYCSPSDRQ
-310 TGRLLT
+310 DSGR
-316 GGCVLGGAAGILIT
+316 
-330 VTVIPRLL
+330 RLCPWR
-338 SGMYLQ
+338 SSRNPDHSNRDPPAPFRNVSARQ
-344 GRGEA
+344 GEA

-404 RSRGQR
+404 RSRGKR

-423 EDFQL
+423 KGFQP
-428 GKKEKSWGYSRGIPA
+428 GQREKSWGDSGGIPS

-455 FVITLFSLSLGILI
+455 FVITLLSLSLGILI
-469 SLGAVVLSAGTDQT
+469 SLGTVVLSTGTDRT
-483 NKINQSRPDFMIQC
+483 NKINQSRPDFIIQC

-512 FFPPELREK
+512 FFSPELREK
-521 FINLKGVVEND
+521 FISLKGVVEND

-616 ENVGKEFRVTD
+616 EDVGKEFRVTD

-632 STAMKFAGYL
+632 STTMKFAGYL

-684 LEVEE
+684 LDVEE
-689 EKEPLLKGEIADMI
+689 EQEPLLKGEIADMI
-703 SRFNKKRGVMAETE
+703 SRFNKERGVMAETE
-717 EMALNSEALIY
+717 GMALNSEALTY

-735 AAARDYITSSRIV
+735 AAERDYITSSRIV
-748 MGALCTLLL
+748 MGALCALLL

-766 VTMTSL
+766 VNMTSL

-798 EGIFTA
+798 EGFFTA

-832 FVFQYPTLSLALCLI
+832 FVFQYPALPLAFCLI

-872 LKVME
+872 LKAME

>member
-74 EQQEKIEALP
+74 EQQEEIEALP
-84 YIKAVGSSVYI
+84 YIRAVGSSVYI
-95 GNTEEYSC
+95 GNTEDYSC

-115 APAYSDIHGAYPQKA
+115 APAYSDIHGEYPQKTD
-130 EEIMLPVRALEEIGI
+130 EIMLPVRAMEAIGI

-155 ASITLTEGGKL
+155 AGINLPGGEKL

-179 LDPAIYRPAGYFSQE
+179 RDPAIYRPAGYFSQE

-215 NIDEEAIEDMLYRDV
+215 NIDDEAIEDMLYRDV

-235 SQQFFGGISVYRQSV
+235 SQQFFGGISFYRQSV

-310 TGRLLT
+310 TGRILA

-798 EGIFTA
+798 EGFFTA

-832 FVFQYPTLSLALCLI
+832 FVFQYPALPLAFCLI

-872 LKVME
+872 LKAME

>member
-1 MRNNNQEI
+1 
-9 AALLARESYN
+9 
-19 SNKSR
+19 
-24 NRILTAAVAL
+24 
-34 TVMMLFGVFSLAVGK
+34 MMLFGVFSLAVGK
-49 LETDILLY
+49 LETDILCICEQRHGGLY
-57 MRNSGTAAST
+57 HPGAGKPGAAGGNRSPS
-67 TLERGSK
+67 LYQGCR
-74 EQQEKIEALP
+74 
-84 YIKAVGSSVYI
+84 SSVYI
-95 GNTEEYSC
+95 GNTEDYSC

-115 APAYSDIHGAYPQKA
+115 APAYSDIHGEYPQKTD
-130 EEIMLPVRALEEIGI
+130 EIMLPVRAMEAIGI

-155 ASITLTEGGKL
+155 AGINLPGGEKL

-179 LDPAIYRPAGYFSQE
+179 LNPAIFRPAGYFSQE
-194 FLQGLTM
+194 FLQRLSIDTA
-201 EKEENTTLLIQQKD
+201 ENTTLLIQQKD
-215 NIDEEAIEDMLYRDV
+215 NMDDEAIEDMLYRDV

-235 SQQFFGGISVYRQSV
+235 SQQFFGGISIYRQVV

-292 LKTMGTTKKQ
+292 LKTMGTTKRQ

-310 TGRLLT
+310 TGRILA
-316 GGCVLGGAAGILIT
+316 GGCVVGGAAGILIT

-338 SGMYLQ
+338 TGMYLQ

-357 WILALAVVFGGLVTL
+357 WILVLAVAFGGVVTL
-372 LSSLW
+372 LSSFW

-389 AVKYTGQNVKNGGKK
+389 AVKYTGQKEKYPEKPGFRKRKK
-404 RSRGQR
+404 TGAGRNP
-410 SHRGKKGGARQDR
+410 KKSAV
-423 EDFQL
+423 
-428 GKKEKSWGYSRGIPA
+428 EKSWGYSGGIPA
-443 MAWRNLFRLKKR
+443 MAWRNLFRFKRR
-455 FVITLFSLSLGILI
+455 FVLTLLSLGLGILI

-483 NKINQSRPDFMIQC
+483 NKINQSRPDFKIDC
-497 QMNTGIVENYPADEV
+497 HMNANIVEEYPADQV
-512 FFPPELREK
+512 FFSPKLRDE
-521 FINLKGVVEND
+521 IVSLKGVVDND

-543 GEEALQVYTGDMEN
+543 REEALQVYTADMGDRN
-557 RNGDYAV
+557 RDYGV
-564 VVQVVSD
+564 VIQVVSD
-571 QWLKNL
+571 QWLENL
-577 EKLKKEKDLY
+577 EKLKEEKGLY
-587 IDPESVRQ
+587 VDPESVRQ
-595 GNGLILFHY
+595 GEGLILFHA
-604 HTLSRIQEEKGK
+604 HLLSRIQEEKGR
-616 ENVGKEFRVTD
+616 EDMGKEFQITD
-627 LAGEH
+627 MAGEH
-632 STAMKFAGYL
+632 STIMKFAGYL
-642 DYWEK
+642 DSYER
-647 GLDRMATTWNGGGI
+647 GLERMATTWNGGDI
-661 LYFLTSEKG
+661 LYFLISEKG
-670 FQKLGLPEQVFRVE
+670 FQKLGLTEQIFRVD

-689 EKEPLLKGEIADMI
+689 EQEPLLKAELAGIVSRYNRERGNVAQGTELMMSSDML
-703 SRFNKKRGVMAETE
+703 T
-717 EMALNSEALIY
+717 LD
-728 NAKSDEL
+728 AKSDEL
-735 AAARDYITSSRIV
+735 AAERDYITSSRIV
-748 MGALCTLLL
+748 MGALCALLL

-813 VGSLLLWA
+813 VGSFLLWA

-832 FVFQYPTLSLALCLI
+832 FVFQYPALLLVLCLG

>member
-24 NRILTAAVAL
+24 NRILTATVAL

-74 EQQEKIEALP
+74 EQQEEIEALP
-84 YIKAVGSSVYI
+84 YIRAVGSSVYI
-95 GNTEEYSC
+95 GNTEDYSC

-115 APAYSDIHGAYPQKA
+115 APAYSDIHGEYPQKTD
-130 EEIMLPVRALEEIGI
+130 EIMLPVRAMEAIGI

-155 ASITLTEGGKL
+155 AGINLPGGEKL

-179 LDPAIYRPAGYFSQE
+179 RDPAIYRPAGYFSQK

-215 NIDEEAIEDMLYRDV
+215 NIDDEAIEDMLYQDV

-235 SQQFFGGISVYRQSV
+235 SQQFFGGISIYRQVV

-310 TGRLLT
+310 TGRILA

-338 SGMYLQ
+338 TGMYLQ

-357 WILALAVVFGGLVTL
+357 WILVLAVVFGGLVTL

-377 AMNRVVKMSPVE
+377 AMNRVVKLSPVE
-389 AVKYTGQNVKNGGKK
+389 AVKYTGQKEPHPEKAGIRKCKK
-404 RSRGQR
+404 TGVDRNP
-410 SHRGKKGGARQDR
+410 KKSAV
-423 EDFQL
+423 
-428 GKKEKSWGYSRGIPA
+428 EKSWGYSGGIPA
-443 MAWRNLFRLKKR
+443 MAWRNLFRFKR
-455 FVITLFSLSLGILI
+455 RFILTLLSLGLGILI

-512 FFPPELREK
+512 FFPTELREK
-521 FINLKGVVEND
+521 FISLKGVVEND

-557 RNGDYAV
+557 RNGDDAV

-571 QWLKNL
+571 QWLKDL
-577 EKLKKEKDLY
+577 EKLKEEKDLY

-595 GNGLILFHY
+595 GNGLILLHY
-604 HTLSRIQEEKGK
+604 HTLSRIEEEKGK
-616 ENVGKEFRVTD
+616 EDVGKEFRVTD
-627 LAGEH
+627 LTGEH
-632 STAMKFAGYL
+632 STSMKFAGYL

-670 FQKLGLPEQVFRVE
+670 FQKLGLREQVFRVE
-684 LEVEE
+684 LEAEE
-689 EKEPLLKGEIADMI
+689 EQEPLLKAEIADMV
-703 SRFNKKRGVMAETE
+703 SRFNKERGVMAETE
-717 EMALNSEALIY
+717 EMALNSEALTY
-728 NAKSDEL
+728 HAKSDEL

-804 LLVTLGVLT
+804 LLVTLGVVT
-813 VGSLLLWA
+813 IGSFLLWA

-832 FVFQYPTLSLALCLI
+832 FVFQYPALLLVLCLG

>member
-67 TLERGSK
+67 TLERGSQ
-74 EQQEKIEALP
+74 EQQETIEALP

-115 APAYSDIHGAYPQKA
+115 APAYSDIHGEYPQKTD
-130 EEIMLPVRALEEIGI
+130 EIMLPVRAMEAIGI
-145 HEPELGMEIP
+145 HEPTLGMEIP
-155 ASITLTEGGKL
+155 AGITLPEGEKL

-179 LDPAIYRPAGYFSQE
+179 RDPAIYRPSGYFSQE

-215 NIDEEAIEDMLYRDV
+215 NIDDEAIEDMLYRDV

-235 SQQFFGGISVYRQSV
+235 SQQFFGGISFYRQSV

-292 LKTMGTTKKQ
+292 LKTMGTTKRQ

-310 TGRLLT
+310 TGRILA
-316 GGCVLGGAAGILIT
+316 GGCVVGGAAGILIT

-338 SGMYLQ
+338 TGMYLQ

-357 WILALAVVFGGLVTL
+357 WILVLAVVFGGLVTL

-389 AVKYTGQNVKNGGKK
+389 AVKYTGQKEKYPEKTGIRK
-404 RSRGQR
+404 RK
-410 SHRGKKGGARQDR
+410 KKGAGRNP
-423 EDFQL
+423 
-428 GKKEKSWGYSRGIPA
+428 KKSDPEKTWGYSGGILT
-443 MAWRNLFRLKKR
+443 MAWRNLFRFKKR
-455 FVITLFSLSLGILI
+455 FVLTLLSLGLGILI
-469 SLGAVVLSAGTDQT
+469 SLGAVVLSTGTDQT
-483 NKINQSRPDFMIQC
+483 NKINQSRPDFKIDC
-497 QMNTGIVENYPADEV
+497 HMNANIVEEYPADQV
-512 FFPPELREK
+512 FFSPKLRDE
-521 FINLKGVVEND
+521 IVSLKGVTDND
-532 TAWGGYGKVDL
+532 TAWGSYGKVDL
-543 GEEALQVYTGDMEN
+543 REEALQVYTADMEDRN
-557 RNGDYAV
+557 RNYGV
-564 VVQVVSD
+564 VIQVVSD
-571 QWLKNL
+571 QWLENL
-577 EKLKKEKDLY
+577 EKLKEEKGLY
-587 IDPESVRQ
+587 VDPESVRQ
-595 GNGLILFHY
+595 GEGLILFHA
-604 HTLSRIQEEKGK
+604 HLLSRIQEEKGR
-616 ENVGKEFRVTD
+616 EDMGKEFQITD
-627 LAGEH
+627 MAGEH
-632 STAMKFAGYL
+632 STIMKFAGYL
-642 DYWEK
+642 DSYER
-647 GLDRMATTWNGGGI
+647 GLERMATTWNGGDI
-661 LYFLTSEKG
+661 LYFLISEKG
-670 FQKLGLPEQVFRVE
+670 FQKLGLTEQIFRVD

-689 EKEPLLKGEIADMI
+689 EQEPLLKAELAGIVSRYNRERGNVAQGTELMMSSDML
-703 SRFNKKRGVMAETE
+703 T
-717 EMALNSEALIY
+717 LD
-728 NAKSDEL
+728 AKSDEL

-757 MMGIANYFN
+757 MMGSANYFN

-813 VGSLLLWA
+813 VGSLLLWT

-832 FVFQYPTLSLALCLI
+832 FVFQYPALPLVLCLS
-847 LLFFLCGA
+847 LLFFLCGV

>member
-67 TLERGSK
+67 TLERGSQ
-74 EQQEKIEALP
+74 EQQETIEALP

-108 TGWEKMT
+108 TGWEQMT
-115 APAYSDIHGAYPQKA
+115 APAYSDIHGEYPQKT
-130 EEIMLPVRALEEIGI
+130 EEIMLPVRAMEAIGI
-145 HEPELGMEIP
+145 HEPTLGMEIP
-155 ASITLTEGGKL
+155 AGITLPEGEKL

-179 LDPAIYRPAGYFSQE
+179 RDPAIYRPSGYFSQE
-194 FLQGLTM
+194 FLQALTM

-215 NIDEEAIEDMLYRDV
+215 NIDDEAIEDMLYRDV

-235 SQQFFGGISVYRQSV
+235 SQQFFGGISIYRQVV

-292 LKTMGTTKKQ
+292 LKTMGTTKRQ

-310 TGRLLT
+310 TGRILA
-316 GGCVLGGAAGILIT
+316 GGCVVGGAAGILIT

-338 SGMYLQ
+338 TGMYLQ

-357 WILALAVVFGGLVTL
+357 WILVLAVVFGGLVTL

-389 AVKYTGQNVKNGGKK
+389 AVKYTGQKEKYPEKTGIRK
-404 RSRGQR
+404 RK
-410 SHRGKKGGARQDR
+410 KKGAGRNP
-423 EDFQL
+423 
-428 GKKEKSWGYSRGIPA
+428 KKSDPEKTWGYSGGILT
-443 MAWRNLFRLKKR
+443 MAWRNLFRFKKR
-455 FVITLFSLSLGILI
+455 FVLTLLSLGLGILI
-469 SLGAVVLSAGTDQT
+469 SLGAVVLSTGTDQT
-483 NKINQSRPDFMIQC
+483 NKINQSRPDFKIDC
-497 QMNTGIVENYPADEV
+497 HMNANIVEEYPADQV
-512 FFPPELREK
+512 FFSPKLRDE
-521 FINLKGVVEND
+521 IVSLKGVTDND
-532 TAWGGYGKVDL
+532 TAWGSYGKVDL
-543 GEEALQVYTGDMEN
+543 REEALQVYTADMEDRN
-557 RNGDYAV
+557 RNYGV
-564 VVQVVSD
+564 VIQVVSD
-571 QWLKNL
+571 QWLENL
-577 EKLKKEKDLY
+577 EKLKEEKGLY
-587 IDPESVRQ
+587 VDPESVRQ
-595 GNGLILFHY
+595 GEGLILFHA
-604 HTLSRIQEEKGK
+604 HLLSRIQEEKGR
-616 ENVGKEFRVTD
+616 EDMGKEFQITD
-627 LAGEH
+627 MAGEH
-632 STAMKFAGYL
+632 STIMKFAGYL
-642 DYWEK
+642 DSYEK
-647 GLDRMATTWNGGGI
+647 GLERMATTWNGGGI
-661 LYFLTSEKG
+661 FYFLISEKG
-670 FQKLGLPEQVFRVE
+670 FQKLGLTEQIFRVD

-689 EKEPLLKGEIADMI
+689 EQEPLLKAELAGII
-703 SRFNKKRGVMAETE
+703 SRYNRERGNVAQGTE
-717 EMALNSEALIY
+717 LMMSSDMLTLD
-728 NAKSDEL
+728 AKSDEL

-748 MGALCTLLL
+748 MGALCALLL

-804 LLVTLGVLT
+804 LLVTLGVVT
-813 VGSLLLWA
+813 IGSFLLWA

-832 FVFQYPTLSLALCLI
+832 FVFQYPALLLVLCLG
-847 LLFFLCGA
+847 LLFILCGA

>member
-67 TLERGSK
+67 TLERGSQ
-74 EQQEKIEALP
+74 EQQEEIEALP

-115 APAYSDIHGAYPQKA
+115 APAYSDIHGEYPQKTD
-130 EEIMLPVRALEEIGI
+130 EIMLPVRALEAIGI

-155 ASITLTEGGKL
+155 ASITLPEGEKL

-179 LDPAIYRPAGYFSQE
+179 RDPAIYRPAGYFSQE

-215 NIDEEAIEDMLYRDV
+215 NMDDEAIEDMLYQDV

-235 SQQFFGGISVYRQSV
+235 SQQFFGGISFYRQSV

-292 LKTMGTTKKQ
+292 LKTMGTTKRQ

-310 TGRLLT
+310 TGRILA

-338 SGMYLQ
+338 SGMYLR

-357 WILALAVVFGGLVTL
+357 WILVLAVVFGGLVTL

-389 AVKYTGQNVKNGGKK
+389 AVKYTGQKEPHPEKAGIRKCKK
-404 RSRGQR
+404 TGVYRNP
-410 SHRGKKGGARQDR
+410 KKSAV
-423 EDFQL
+423 
-428 GKKEKSWGYSRGIPA
+428 EKSWGYSGGIPA
-443 MAWRNLFRLKKR
+443 MAWRNLFRFKRR
-455 FVITLFSLSLGILI
+455 FVLTLLSLGLGILI

-483 NKINQSRPDFMIQC
+483 NKINQSRPDFKIDC
-497 QMNTGIVENYPADEV
+497 HMNANIVEEYPADQV
-512 FFPPELREK
+512 FFSPKLRDE
-521 FINLKGVVEND
+521 IVSLKGVVDND

-543 GEEALQVYTGDMEN
+543 REEALQVYTADMGDRN
-557 RNGDYAV
+557 RDYGV
-564 VVQVVSD
+564 VIQVVSD
-571 QWLKNL
+571 QWLENL
-577 EKLKKEKDLY
+577 EKLKEEKGLY
-587 IDPESVRQ
+587 VDPESVRQ
-595 GNGLILFHY
+595 GEGLILFHA
-604 HTLSRIQEEKGK
+604 HLLSRIQEEKGR
-616 ENVGKEFRVTD
+616 EDMGKEFQITD
-627 LAGEH
+627 MAGEH
-632 STAMKFAGYL
+632 STIMKFAGYL
-642 DYWEK
+642 DSYER
-647 GLDRMATTWNGGGI
+647 GLERMATTWNGGDI
-661 LYFLTSEKG
+661 LYFLISEKG
-670 FQKLGLPEQVFRVE
+670 FQKLGLTEQIFRVD

-689 EKEPLLKGEIADMI
+689 EQEPLLKAELAGIVSRYNRERGNVAQGTELMMSSDML
-703 SRFNKKRGVMAETE
+703 T
-717 EMALNSEALIY
+717 LD
-728 NAKSDEL
+728 AKSDEL
-735 AAARDYITSSRIV
+735 AAERDYITSSRIV
-748 MGALCTLLL
+748 MGALCALLL

-832 FVFQYPTLSLALCLI
+832 FVFQYPALPLILCLS

-864 EKQPVVER
+864 EKQPMVER

>member
-155 ASITLTEGGKL
+155 ASITLTEGGNL

-310 TGRLLT
+310 TGRILA

-338 SGMYLQ
+338 SRMYLR

-389 AVKYTGQNVKNGGKK
+389 AVKYTGQKEKYPEKTGIRK
-404 RSRGQR
+404 RK
-410 SHRGKKGGARQDR
+410 KKGAGRNP
-423 EDFQL
+423 
-428 GKKEKSWGYSRGIPA
+428 KKFDPEKAWGYSGGILA
-443 MAWRNLFRLKKR
+443 MAWRNLFRFKKR
-455 FVITLFSLSLGILI
+455 FVLTLLSLGLGILI
-469 SLGAVVLSAGTDQT
+469 SLGAVVLSTGTDQT
-483 NKINQSRPDFMIQC
+483 NKINQSRPDFKIDC
-497 QMNTGIVENYPADEV
+497 HMNTNIVEEYPADQV
-512 FFPPELREK
+512 FFSPKLRDE
-521 FINLKGVVEND
+521 IISLKGVVDND

-543 GEEALQVYTGDMEN
+543 REEALQVYTADMEDRN
-557 RNGDYAV
+557 RDYGV
-564 VVQVVSD
+564 VIQVVSD
-571 QWLKNL
+571 QWLENL
-577 EKLKKEKDLY
+577 EKLKEEKGLY
-587 IDPESVRQ
+587 VDPESVRQ
-595 GNGLILFHY
+595 GEGLILFHA
-604 HTLSRIQEEKGK
+604 HLLSRIQEEKGR
-616 ENVGKEFRVTD
+616 EDMGKEFQITD
-627 LAGEH
+627 MAGEH

-642 DYWEK
+642 DAYEK
-647 GLDRMATTWNGGGI
+647 GLERMATTWNGGDI
-661 LYFLTSEKG
+661 LYFLISEKG
-670 FQKLGLPEQVFRVE
+670 FQKLGLTEQIFRVD

-689 EKEPLLKGEIADMI
+689 EQEPLLKAELAGIVSRYNRERGNVAQGTELMMSSDML
-703 SRFNKKRGVMAETE
+703 T
-717 EMALNSEALIY
+717 LD
-728 NAKSDEL
+728 AKSDEL
-735 AAARDYITSSRIV
+735 AAERDYITSSRIV
-748 MGALCTLLL
+748 MGALCALLL

-813 VGSLLLWA
+813 VGSFLLWA

-832 FVFQYPTLSLALCLI
+832 FVFQYPALPLVLCLS

>member
-1 MRNNNQEI
+1 MKNNNQEI

-95 GNTEEYSC
+95 GNTGEYSC

-108 TGWEKMT
+108 TGWKKMT
-115 APAYSDIHGAYPQKA
+115 APAYSDIHGEYPQKT
-130 EEIMLPVRALEEIGI
+130 EEIMLPVRALEDIGI

-155 ASITLTEGGKL
+155 ARITLPEGEKL

-179 LDPAIYRPAGYFSQE
+179 LDPAMYRPAGYFSQS

-215 NIDEEAIEDMLYRDV
+215 DMDDEAIEDMLYRDV

-235 SQQFFGGISVYRQSV
+235 SQQFFGGISFYRQSV

-278 MYISLSR
+278 MYISLSQ

-292 LKTMGTTKKQ
+292 LKTMGTTKRQ

-310 TGRLLT
+310 TGRILA
-316 GGCVLGGAAGILIT
+316 GGCVIGGAAGILIT

-357 WILALAVVFGGLVTL
+357 WILVLSVVFGGLVTL

-389 AVKYTGQNVKNGGKK
+389 AVKYTGQ
-404 RSRGQR
+404 
-410 SHRGKKGGARQDR
+410 
-423 EDFQL
+423 
-428 GKKEKSWGYSRGIPA
+428 KEKYPEKTGIRKRKKTGAGRNLKKSDLEKTWGYSGGIPA
-443 MAWRNLFRLKKR
+443 MAWRNLFRFKKR
-455 FVITLFSLSLGILI
+455 FVLTLLSLGLGILI

-483 NKINQSRPDFMIQC
+483 NNIDQSRPDFKIDC
-497 QMNTGIVENYPADEV
+497 HMNANIVEEYPADQV
-512 FFPPELREK
+512 FFSPKLRDE
-521 FINLKGVVEND
+521 IISLNGVIDND
-532 TAWGGYGKVDL
+532 TVWGGYGKVDL
-543 GEEALQVYTGDMEN
+543 REEALQVYTADMEDRN
-557 RNGDYAV
+557 RDYGV
-564 VVQVVSD
+564 VIQVVSD
-571 QWLKNL
+571 QWLEDL
-577 EKLKKEKDLY
+577 EKLKEEKGLY
-587 IDPESVRQ
+587 VDPESVRQ
-595 GNGLILFHY
+595 GEGLILFHA
-604 HTLSRIQEEKGK
+604 HLLSRIQEEKGR
-616 ENVGKEFRVTD
+616 EDMGKEFQITD
-627 LAGEH
+627 MTGEH
-632 STAMKFAGYL
+632 STVMKFAGYL
-642 DYWEK
+642 DSYEK
-647 GLDRMATTWNGGGI
+647 GLERMATTWNGGGI
-661 LYFLTSEKG
+661 FYFLISEKG
-670 FQKLGLPEQVFRVE
+670 FQKLGLTEQIFRVD

-689 EKEPLLKGEIADMI
+689 EQEPLLKAELAGIVSQYNRERGNVAQGTELMMSSDML
-703 SRFNKKRGVMAETE
+703 T
-717 EMALNSEALIY
+717 LD
-728 NAKSDEL
+728 AKSDEL

-748 MGALCTLLL
+748 MGALCALLL

-832 FVFQYPTLSLALCLI
+832 FVFQYPALPLVLCLS

>member
-67 TLERGSK
+67 TLERGNK
-74 EQQEKIEALP
+74 EQQEEIEDLP

-115 APAYSDIHGAYPQKA
+115 APAYSDIHGEYPQKT

-194 FLQGLTM
+194 FLQGLPIDIA
-201 EKEENTTLLIQQKD
+201 ENTTLLIQQKD
-215 NIDEEAIEDMLYRDV
+215 NIDDEAIEDMLYQDV

-235 SQQFFGGISVYRQSV
+235 SQQFFGGISFYRQSV

-310 TGRLLT
+310 TGRLLA

-357 WILALAVVFGGLVTL
+357 WILVLSIVFGGLVTL
-372 LSSLW
+372 LSSFW

-389 AVKYTGQNVKNGGKK
+389 AVKYTGQNEKYGGER
-404 RSRGQR
+404 RSRGKR
-410 SHRGKKGGARQDR
+410 SHRRKKGGARQDR

-616 ENVGKEFRVTD
+616 EDVGKEFRVTD

-632 STAMKFAGYL
+632 STTMKFAGYL

-703 SRFNKKRGVMAETE
+703 SRFNKERGVMAETE

-748 MGALCTLLL
+748 MGALCTLFL

-813 VGSLLLWA
+813 VGSFLLWA

-832 FVFQYPTLSLALCLI
+832 FVFQYPALPLALCLI

>member
-74 EQQEKIEALP
+74 EQQEEIEALP

-108 TGWEKMT
+108 TGWEQMT
-115 APAYSDIHGAYPQKA
+115 APAYSDIHGEYPQKT
-130 EEIMLPVRALEEIGI
+130 EEIMLPVRAMEAIGI
-145 HEPELGMEIP
+145 HEPTLGMEIP
-155 ASITLTEGGKL
+155 AGITLPEGEKL

-179 LDPAIYRPAGYFSQE
+179 RDPAIYRPSGYFSQE
-194 FLQGLTM
+194 FLQALTM

-215 NIDEEAIEDMLYRDV
+215 NIDDEAIEDMLYRDV

-235 SQQFFGGISVYRQSV
+235 SQQFFGGISFYRQSV
-250 YDLAGGFDTA
+250 YDLVGGFDTA

-292 LKTMGTTKKQ
+292 LKTMGTTKRQ

-310 TGRLLT
+310 TGRILA
-316 GGCVLGGAAGILIT
+316 GGCVVGGAAGILIT

-338 SGMYLQ
+338 TGMYLQ

-357 WILALAVVFGGLVTL
+357 WILVLAVVFGGLVTL

-389 AVKYTGQNVKNGGKK
+389 AVKYTGQKEKYPEKTGIRK
-404 RSRGQR
+404 RK
-410 SHRGKKGGARQDR
+410 KKGAGRNP
-423 EDFQL
+423 
-428 GKKEKSWGYSRGIPA
+428 KKSDPEKTWGYSGGILT
-443 MAWRNLFRLKKR
+443 MAWRNLFRFKKR
-455 FVITLFSLSLGILI
+455 FVLTLLSLGLGILI
-469 SLGAVVLSAGTDQT
+469 SLGAVVLSTGTDQT
-483 NKINQSRPDFMIQC
+483 NKINQSRPDFKIDC
-497 QMNTGIVENYPADEV
+497 HMNANIVEEYPADQV
-512 FFPPELREK
+512 FFSPKLRDE
-521 FINLKGVVEND
+521 IVSLKGVTDND

-543 GEEALQVYTGDMEN
+543 REEALQVYTADMEDRN
-557 RNGDYAV
+557 RNYGV
-564 VVQVVSD
+564 VIQVVSD
-571 QWLKNL
+571 QWLEDL
-577 EKLKKEKDLY
+577 EKLKEEKGLY
-587 IDPESVRQ
+587 VDPESVRQ
-595 GNGLILFHY
+595 GEGLIFFHT
-604 HTLSRIQEEKGK
+604 HLLSRIQEEKGR
-616 ENVGKEFRVTD
+616 EDMGKEFQITD
-627 LAGEH
+627 MAGEH
-632 STAMKFAGYL
+632 STIMKFAGYL
-642 DYWEK
+642 DSYEK
-647 GLDRMATTWNGGGI
+647 GLERMATTWNGGGI
-661 LYFLTSEKG
+661 FYFLISEKG
-670 FQKLGLPEQVFRVE
+670 FQKLGLTEQIFRVD

-689 EKEPLLKGEIADMI
+689 EQEPLLKAELAGII
-703 SRFNKKRGVMAETE
+703 SRYNRERGNVAQGTE
-717 EMALNSEALIY
+717 LMMSSDMLTLD
-728 NAKSDEL
+728 AKSDEL

-748 MGALCTLLL
+748 MGALCALLL

-804 LLVTLGVLT
+804 LLVTLGVVT
-813 VGSLLLWA
+813 IGSFLLWA

-832 FVFQYPTLSLALCLI
+832 FVFQYPALLLVLCLG
-847 LLFFLCGA
+847 LLFILCGA

>member
-74 EQQEKIEALP
+74 EQQEEIEALP

-95 GNTEEYSC
+95 GNTEDYSC

-115 APAYSDIHGAYPQKA
+115 APAYSDIHGEYPQKT
-130 EEIMLPVRALEEIGI
+130 EEIMLPVRAMEAIGI

-155 ASITLTEGGKL
+155 AGINLPGGEKL

-179 LDPAIYRPAGYFSQE
+179 RDPAIYRPAGYFSQE

-215 NIDEEAIEDMLYRDV
+215 NIDDEAIEDMLYQDV

-235 SQQFFGGISVYRQSV
+235 SQQFFGGISFYRQSV

-310 TGRLLT
+310 TGRILA

-338 SGMYLQ
+338 TGMYLQ

-357 WILALAVVFGGLVTL
+357 WILVLAVVFGGLVTL

-389 AVKYTGQNVKNGGKK
+389 AVKYTGQKEPHPEKAGIRKCKK
-404 RSRGQR
+404 TGVDRNP
-410 SHRGKKGGARQDR
+410 KKSAV
-423 EDFQL
+423 
-428 GKKEKSWGYSRGIPA
+428 EKSWGYSGGIPA
-443 MAWRNLFRLKKR
+443 MAWRNLFRFKR
-455 FVITLFSLSLGILI
+455 RFILTLLSLGLGILI
-469 SLGAVVLSAGTDQT
+469 SLGAVVLSVGTDQT
-483 NKINQSRPDFMIQC
+483 NKINQRRPDFQIDC
-497 QMNTGIVENYPADEV
+497 HMNANIVEEYPADMV
-512 FFPPELREK
+512 FFSPKLRDE
-521 FINLKGVVEND
+521 IISLNGVIDND
-532 TAWGGYGKVDL
+532 TAWGGYGKVNL
-543 GEEALQVYTGDMEN
+543 REEALQVYTADMEDRN
-557 RNGDYAV
+557 RDYGV
-564 VVQVVSD
+564 VIQVVSD
-571 QWLKNL
+571 QWLEDL
-577 EKLKKEKDLY
+577 EKLKEEKGLY
-587 IDPESVRQ
+587 VDPESVRQ
-595 GNGLILFHY
+595 GEGLILFHA
-604 HTLSRIQEEKGK
+604 HLLSRIQEEKGR
-616 ENVGKEFRVTD
+616 EDMGKEFQITD
-627 LAGEH
+627 MAGEH
-632 STAMKFAGYL
+632 STVMKFAGYL
-642 DYWEK
+642 DSYEK
-647 GLDRMATTWNGGGI
+647 GLERMATTWNGGGI
-661 LYFLTSEKG
+661 FYFLISEKG
-670 FQKLGLPEQVFRVE
+670 FQKLGLTEQIFRLD

-689 EKEPLLKGEIADMI
+689 EQEPLLKAELAGIVSQYNRERGNMAQGTELMMSSDML
-703 SRFNKKRGVMAETE
+703 T
-717 EMALNSEALIY
+717 L

-735 AAARDYITSSRIV
+735 AAERDYITSSRIV

-804 LLVTLGVLT
+804 LLVTLGVVT
-813 VGSLLLWA
+813 IGSFLLWA

-832 FVFQYPTLSLALCLI
+832 FVFQYPALLLVLCLG

>member
-74 EQQEKIEALP
+74 EQQEEIEALP

-95 GNTEEYSC
+95 GNTEDYSC

-115 APAYSDIHGAYPQKA
+115 APAYSDIHGEYPQKTD
-130 EEIMLPVRALEEIGI
+130 EIMLPVRAMEAIGI

-155 ASITLTEGGKL
+155 AGINLPGGEKL

-179 LDPAIYRPAGYFSQE
+179 RDPAIYRPAGYFSQE

-215 NIDEEAIEDMLYRDV
+215 NIDDEAIEDMLYQDV

-235 SQQFFGGISVYRQSV
+235 SQQFFGGISIYRQVV

-292 LKTMGTTKKQ
+292 LKTMGTTKRQ

-310 TGRLLT
+310 TGRILA
-316 GGCVLGGAAGILIT
+316 GGCVVGGAAGILIT

-338 SGMYLQ
+338 TGMYLQ

-357 WILALAVVFGGLVTL
+357 WILVLAVVFGGLVTL

-389 AVKYTGQNVKNGGKK
+389 AVKYTGQKEPHPEKAEIRKCKK
-404 RSRGQR
+404 TGVDRNP
-410 SHRGKKGGARQDR
+410 KKSAV
-423 EDFQL
+423 
-428 GKKEKSWGYSRGIPA
+428 EKSWGYSGGIPA
-443 MAWRNLFRLKKR
+443 MAWRNLFRFKR
-455 FVITLFSLSLGILI
+455 RFILTLLSLGLGILI

-483 NKINQSRPDFMIQC
+483 NKINQSRPDFQIDC
-497 QMNTGIVENYPADEV
+497 HMNANIVEEYPADMV
-512 FFPPELREK
+512 FFSPKLRDE
-521 FINLKGVVEND
+521 IISLNGVIDND
-532 TAWGGYGKVDL
+532 TAWGGYGKVNL
-543 GEEALQVYTGDMEN
+543 REEALQVYTADMEDRN
-557 RNGDYAV
+557 RDYGV
-564 VVQVVSD
+564 VIQVVSD
-571 QWLKNL
+571 QWLEDL
-577 EKLKKEKDLY
+577 EKLKEEKGLY
-587 IDPESVRQ
+587 VDPESVRQ
-595 GNGLILFHY
+595 GEGLILFHA
-604 HTLSRIQEEKGK
+604 HLLSRIQEEKGR
-616 ENVGKEFRVTD
+616 EDMGKEFQITD
-627 LAGEH
+627 MAGEH
-632 STAMKFAGYL
+632 STIMKFAGYL
-642 DYWEK
+642 DSYEK
-647 GLDRMATTWNGGGI
+647 GLERMATTWNGGGI
-661 LYFLTSEKG
+661 FYFLISEKG
-670 FQKLGLPEQVFRVE
+670 FQKLGLTEQIFRVD

-689 EKEPLLKGEIADMI
+689 EQEPLLKAELAGIVSQYNRERGNMAQGTELMMSSDML
-703 SRFNKKRGVMAETE
+703 T
-717 EMALNSEALIY
+717 L

-735 AAARDYITSSRIV
+735 AAERDYITSSRIV
-748 MGALCTLLL
+748 MGALCALLL

-832 FVFQYPTLSLALCLI
+832 FVFQYPALLLVLCLG
-847 LLFFLCGA
+847 LLFILCGA